1 MERANGSL
9 RGWLVVA
16 VGFGALALS
25 FTGRALLGL
34 TMTSWEDAYGW
45 SRGFVSSAGAV
56 ALVTMAVVAPLSGNL
71 ADRVGARPVLVGGLV
86 GLALAGGLAWVAEAR
101 WLFILSLGVFAGV
114 GYGLVAQHV
123 VAAVLAG
130 WFEARRGLAT
140 GFAIAGSTAGQLL
153 LVPVMAYI
161 ATHVAWHG
169 PFLANALL
177 ALALIPLVWL
187 VAGRKAPIR
196 VGTAETHEPLKARL
210 VRLWHSHTF
219 RALFVAFTLCGFTTT
234 GVVEAHLFPYAA
246 LCGFVPLDTASAYSV
261 LAGFNLVGMILAG
274 WLTDR
279 VHRPML
285 LGCIFLLRAGSFV
298 VLMHI
303 AGSLPALYLFAAM
316 FGALNFSV
324 FPVIASLVASH
335 LGVGVMGLALG
346 LLFAG
351 HSLGA
356 ALGMTLA
363 GLLYDLFQQYLWT
376 WLIALALALAAGLVT
391 LTIRDGERRAPAL
404 RPA

>member
-1 MERANGSL
+1 MNGSL

-34 TMTSWEDAYGW
+34 TMTSWEDTYGW
-45 SRGFVSSAGAV
+45 SRGFVSGAGAV

-71 ADRVGARPVLVGGLV
+71 ADRVGARPVLVGGLAA
-86 GLALAGGLAWVAEAR
+86 LATAGGLAWLADAR
-101 WLFILSLGVFAGV
+101 WLFIVALGLFAGV

-153 LVPVMAYI
+153 LVPVMAYL
-161 ATHVAWHG
+161 ATSYAWHA
-169 PFLANALL
+169 PFLANA
-177 ALALIPLVWL
+177 ALAVVLIPFVWM
-187 VAGRKAPIR
+187 VAGRKAPVR
-196 VGTAETHEPLKARL
+196 VGTGQAHEPLGARL
-210 VRLWHSHTF
+210 ARLWHSHTF
-219 RALFVAFTLCGFTTT
+219 RALFIAFTLCGFTTT

-246 LCGFVPLDTASAYSV
+246 LCGFVPLDSASAYST

-285 LGCIFLLRAGSFV
+285 LGAIFLLRAVSFV
-298 VLMHI
+298 VLMQI
-303 AGSLPALYLFAAM
+303 AGSLPALYIFAAM
-316 FGALNFSV
+316 FGVLNFSV

-356 ALGMTLA
+356 AVGMTLA
-363 GLLYDLFQQYLWT
+363 GLLFDLFQQYLWT
-376 WLIALALALAAGLVT
+376 WLIAMALAIVAGLVT
-391 LTIRDGERRAPAL
+391 LTIRDGERGERSLAPA
-404 RPA
+404 